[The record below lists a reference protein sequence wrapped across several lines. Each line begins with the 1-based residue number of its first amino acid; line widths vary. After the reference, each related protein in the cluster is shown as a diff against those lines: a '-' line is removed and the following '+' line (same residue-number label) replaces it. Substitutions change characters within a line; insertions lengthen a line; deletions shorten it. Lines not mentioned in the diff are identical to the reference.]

1 MKILFIRP
9 IITQRP
15 DYLEEDIV
23 KEFALPGVEVT
34 ARHLDFGPESI
45 ENEYDLVYSA
55 PFVLEEAIK
64 GEQDGF
70 DGIISYCFANPAVDA
85 CREAVDVPV
94 LGSGEAAMTLASVIG
109 RKSGIVTILPNIV
122 PLIRKQNM
130 EYVNSGKLVSIRY
143 ANIPV
148 VGINDGSEEIFKK
161 LYQEAKVCIEKDG
174 ADTIVLGCT
183 GFAGFARRISE
194 NLEKDGYRVPV
205 IDPAAAS
212 LKMIEALV
220 TCGVKNTRGSY
231 FKPIEKRYH
240 LPEKKSSRKEVFL

>member
-9 IITQRP
+9 IITERP
-15 DYLEEDIV
+15 DILEEDILR
-23 KEFALPGVEVT
+23 EFALPGVEIT
-34 ARHLDFGPESI
+34 ARHLEFGPESI
-45 ENEYDLVYSA
+45 ENEYDLIYSA

-64 GEQDGF
+64 GEKDGF

-85 CREAVDVPV
+85 CREAVDIPV
-94 LGSGEAAMTLASVIG
+94 LGSGEASMTLASAVG
-109 RKSGIVTILPNIV
+109 RKIGIVTILPNIV

-130 EYVNSGKLVSIRY
+130 EYINSSKLVSIRN

-148 VGINDGSEEIFKK
+148 VGINDGSDEIFNK
-161 LYQEAKVCIEKDG
+161 LYKEAKACIEEDG

-183 GFAGFARRISE
+183 GFAGFAEKISGE
-194 NLEKDGYRVPV
+194 LEKDGDRIPV

-220 TCGVKNTRGSY
+220 TCNVKNSNVSY
-231 FKPIEKRYH
+231 LKPIEKKYI
-240 LPEKKSSRKEVFL
+240 LPRKDR